1 MNLLDILLILIIL
14 SFFLIGFKNGVIRE
28 AVNLVGLIIVFVAS
42 YLLKGFVGKI
52 LCLYAP
58 FIRFTGS
65 LEGISSFNIF
75 MYQTIAFLLVFS
87 ILLGVYAILAKTSKF
102 IQKIV
107 NMTIILI
114 LPSKILGGVVG
125 IIKGWLIV
133 FMALL
138 LFMLP
143 FGNSPMMRNSSV
155 TKFILYKT
163 PFVSS
168 YTEKLTSSLE
178 EVYDVI
184 YKVSKGKIDNKDAN
198 VKCLDIMLKYKMVDR
213 DTVVELVDSGK
224 IENNGQIRSLLNN
237 Y

>member
-87 ILLGVYAILAKTSKF
+87 ILLGVYAVLAKTSKF
-102 IQKIV
+102 VQKIV

-143 FGNSPMMRNSSV
+143 FGNSSMMRNSSV

-184 YKVSKGKIDNKDAN
+184 YKVSKGKIDNRDAN

-213 DTVVELVDSGK
+213 ETVVELVDNGK